1 MERKDSSSVNILT
14 ESNYIFSRPENN
26 STFTGPTNCGNRIRV
41 VNPDAARPLFLLVM
55 LIFFKILSIGL
66 INLSCE
72 VAGFRF
78 LLDQQHK
85 IETTCMSEIDDG
97 MSLSATSFFQCFK
110 FQDKEKLYWL
120 IGDAFSKRN
129 LACLLQ

>member
-1 MERKDSSSVNILT
+1 M
-14 ESNYIFSRPENN
+14 
-26 STFTGPTNCGNRIRV
+26 

-55 LIFFKILSIGL
+55 LIFLKILSIGL
-66 INLSCE
+66 INLYYE
-72 VAGFRF
+72 VAGFCF
-78 LLDQQHK
+78 FLDQQHK

-97 MSLSATSFFQCFK
+97 MSLSAMSFFQCFK
-110 FQDKEKLYWL
+110 FQDEEKLYRL